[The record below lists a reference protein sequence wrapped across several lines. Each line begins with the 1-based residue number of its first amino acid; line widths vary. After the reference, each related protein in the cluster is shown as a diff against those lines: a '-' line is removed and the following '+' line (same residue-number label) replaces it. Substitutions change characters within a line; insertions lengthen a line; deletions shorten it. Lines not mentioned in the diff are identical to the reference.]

1 MKKWILLLNMLLMLT
16 ARANASGISGY
27 CGPKDE
33 NGDYGT
39 NCQWNYDFETKTLK
53 ISGTGDMYNTP
64 DTYDYPWSKGTS
76 YYNDIENVVI
86 EEGITRIG
94 QHAFMYAKGLKNI
107 VLPNSL
113 EDIYANALNGGTQ
126 LTSIIIPDSVKRIIG
141 SEKFPPFDSTITEL
155 YCSEA
160 QQNMCRQALKL
171 SGLDEGVLKTYQK
184 YGSSYYY
191 DGKFYVSPK
200 DIGSDNYI
208 KKRIYTI
215 DEANKV
221 SGYKNSV
228 KIKYK

>member
-1 MKKWILLLNMLLMLT
+1 MKRVILLMGCMFVFALE
-16 ARANASGISGY
+16 ANAQSGY

-53 ISGTGDMYNTP
+53 ISGTGNMYNTNH
-64 DTYDYPWSKGTS
+64 THDYPWSKGTS

-113 EDIYANALNGGTQ
+113 KDIYANALNGGTQ

-141 SEKFPPFDSTITEL
+141 SEEYPPFDSTITEL

-208 KKRIYTI
+208 KKRIYTV

-221 SGYKNSV
+221 AGKKNSV